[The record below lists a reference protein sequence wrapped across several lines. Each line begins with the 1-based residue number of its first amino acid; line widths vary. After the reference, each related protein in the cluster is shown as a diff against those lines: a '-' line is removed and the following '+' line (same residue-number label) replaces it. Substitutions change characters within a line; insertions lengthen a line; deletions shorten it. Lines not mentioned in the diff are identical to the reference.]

1 MDFHEELP
9 PAFLDEFRF
18 RGSRRDF
25 HARLRIDVHAEQTIL
40 VEHALDGLAGF
51 IGIGLIEGR
60 FQRLLVHHAEGC
72 SQIISCFNHPS
83 DLRDERLQ
91 LGILDDGQTRR
102 IPGCED

>member
-25 HARLRIDVHAEQTIL
+25 HARLRVDAHAEQTIL
-40 VEHALDGLAGF
+40 VEHALDSLAGF
-51 IGIGLIEGR
+51 IGVGLFEGR
-60 FQRLLVHHAEGC
+60 FQCLLVLRAEGC
-72 SQIISCFNHPS
+72 SQIIRGFNHTP
-83 DLRDERLQ
+83 DLRDKRLQ